1 MNTNLL
7 NILPG
12 IQEQQ
17 AFGKFDNENKD
28 SRPFRCKDGTI
39 NFNRPMNSKREREC
53 EPGKSVPDKDIEL
66 CTYGG
71 KLNFFGKNT
80 STCSSEVIWDKLIDF
95 INVTNMNIDS
105 FAKNPGIVRRNFF
118 IVSHHNTLKKC
129 ILSAL
134 LKTDK
139 KLDKK
144 LRRNIANCSCFL
156 LEKSGNEWTFKI
168 IFDGFPDK
176 TEYKY
181 FEGIGKLL
189 FQNASNEWSIFQ
201 SFLANL
207 QHPENTRIF
216 LIRHGNAFHNKPLQL
231 TGSMFNRTVDTN
243 LTPLGIYQARILGE
257 ELITSGYLKEENI
270 TIKDA
275 VETVNPLEIIVKDK
289 VGGGESVKENI
300 NIFCASTMNRAQH
313 TVLGLIYAMN
323 VTNNLEITKDAIPIQ
338 EAIAIQAAGAIQEAI
353 PIQEAEAIPITEP
366 KRRPSV
372 KNNFTDP
379 DVNYYT
385 DLLSLER
392 FFTDFAVSRLIRKS
406 GGIKKFEKNIQKLA
420 NWSKNFENEKMKKK
434 LIPEGKDEKRYLK
447 KILDGISQQ
456 SVLKWQNGEFC
467 RDFRKKYEKKSPK
480 IGGKKTRTRKKKR
493 KKRTRKRKN

>member
-1 MNTNLL
+1 MNTDILH
-7 NILPG
+7 ILPG

-17 AFGKFDNENKD
+17 AWGKFDNENKD

-39 NFNRPMNSKREREC
+39 NFNRPMNSKRERLC
-53 EPGKSVPDKDIEL
+53 EPGKPVPDKDIEL

-80 STCSSEVIWDKLIDF
+80 STCSSEVIWDKLVDF
-95 INVTNMNIDS
+95 INLTNMNIDS
-105 FAKNPGIVRRNFF
+105 VVQNPEIVRRNFF

-156 LEKSGNEWTFKI
+156 LEKIGDEWSFKI

-181 FEGIGKLL
+181 FQGIGKLL

-257 ELITSGYLKEENI
+257 ELIKSGYLKEENI
-270 TIKDA
+270 TVKDT
-275 VETVNPLEIIVKDK
+275 VETVNPLEIIAKEK
-289 VGGGESVKENI
+289 VGGESAIENI

-313 TVLGLIYAMN
+313 TALELIYAMN
-323 VTNNLEITKDAIPIQ
+323 VTNNLENPQ
-338 EAIAIQAAGAIQEAI
+338 EPEEEG
-353 PIQEAEAIPITEP
+353 P

-372 KNNFTDP
+372 KNNFADP
-379 DVNYYT
+379 DVKYYI

-406 GGIKKFEKNIQKLA
+406 GGIKNFEKNIQKLA
-420 NWSKNFENEKMKKK
+420 KWSKNFENETIKQK
-434 LIPEGKDEKRYLK
+434 LIPEGKDEKQYLK
-447 KILDGISQQ
+447 EILDGISLQ
-456 SVLKWQNGEFC
+456 SVLKWENGEFC
-467 RDFRKKYEKKSPK
+467 RDFTKKYKKKKPIS
-480 IGGKKTRTRKKKR
+480 GGKTKRLKKKR
-493 KKRTRKRKN
+493 KNRTKRRKKLNKK

>member
-1 MNTNLL
+1 MNTDILH
-7 NILPG
+7 ILPG

-39 NFNRPMNSKREREC
+39 NFNRPMNSKRERLC

-80 STCSSEVIWDKLIDF
+80 STCSSEVIWDKLVDF
-95 INVTNMNIDS
+95 INLTNMNIDS
-105 FAKNPGIVRRNFF
+105 VVQNPEIVRRNFF

-156 LEKSGNEWTFKI
+156 LEKIGDEWSFKI

-181 FEGIGKLL
+181 FQGIGKLL

-257 ELITSGYLKEENI
+257 ELIKSGYLKEENI
-270 TIKDA
+270 TVKDTA
-275 VETVNPLEIIVKDK
+275 DTVNPLEIIVKEK
-289 VGGGESVKENI
+289 VGGESATENI

-313 TVLGLIYAMN
+313 TALELIYAMN
-323 VTNNLEITKDAIPIQ
+323 VTNNLENPQ
-338 EAIAIQAAGAIQEAI
+338 EPEEGVK
-353 PIQEAEAIPITEP
+353 

-372 KNNFTDP
+372 KNNFADP
-379 DVNYYT
+379 DVKYYI

-420 NWSKNFENEKMKKK
+420 KWSKNFENETIKQK
-434 LIPEGKDEKRYLK
+434 LIPEGKDEKIYLK
-447 KILDGISQQ
+447 EILDGISLQ
-456 SVLKWQNGEFC
+456 SVLKWENGEFC
-467 RDFRKKYEKKSPK
+467 RDFTKKYKKKKPIS
-480 IGGKKTRTRKKKR
+480 GGKTKRRKKKR
-493 KKRTRKRKN
+493 KNRTKRKKKNKK

>member
-1 MNTNLL
+1 MNTDILH
-7 NILPG
+7 ILPG

-39 NFNRPMNSKREREC
+39 NFNRPMNSKRERLC

-71 KLNFFGKNT
+71 KLDFFGKNT
-80 STCSSEVIWDKLIDF
+80 STCSSEVIWDKLVDF
-95 INVTNMNIDS
+95 INLTNMNIDS
-105 FAKNPGIVRRNFF
+105 VVQNPEIVRRNFF

-156 LEKSGNEWTFKI
+156 LEKIGDEWSFKI

-181 FEGIGKLL
+181 FQGIGKLL

-257 ELITSGYLKEENI
+257 ELIKSGYLKEENI
-270 TIKDA
+270 TVKDTA
-275 VETVNPLEIIVKDK
+275 ETVNPLEIIVKEK
-289 VGGGESVKENI
+289 VGGESVTENI

-313 TVLGLIYAMN
+313 TALELIYAMN
-323 VTNNLEITKDAIPIQ
+323 VTNNLENPQ
-338 EAIAIQAAGAIQEAI
+338 EPE
-353 PIQEAEAIPITEP
+353 EESK

-372 KNNFTDP
+372 KNNFADP
-379 DVNYYT
+379 DVKYYI

-406 GGIKKFEKNIQKLA
+406 GGIKNFEKNIQKLA
-420 NWSKNFENEKMKKK
+420 KWSKNFENETIKQK
-434 LIPEGKDEKRYLK
+434 LIPEGKDEKQYLK
-447 KILDGISQQ
+447 EILDGISLQ
-456 SVLKWQNGEFC
+456 SVLKWENGEFC
-467 RDFRKKYEKKSPK
+467 RDFTKKYKKKTPK
-480 IGGKKTRTRKKKR
+480 IGGKKTKRRKKKR
-493 KKRTRKRKN
+493 KKRTKRRKKLNKK

>member
-1 MNTNLL
+1 MNNDILH
-7 NILPG
+7 ILPG

-39 NFNRPMNSKREREC
+39 NFNRPMNSKRERLC
-53 EPGKSVPDKDIEL
+53 EPGKTVPDRDIEL

-71 KLNFFGKNT
+71 KLNFFGRNT
-80 STCSSEVIWDKLIDF
+80 STCSSQVIWDKLVDF
-95 INVTNMNIDS
+95 INITNMNIDS
-105 FAKNPGIVRRNFF
+105 VVQNPDNVRRNFF

-144 LRRNIANCSCFL
+144 ARRNIANCSCFL
-156 LEKSGNEWTFKI
+156 LEKKENGWEFKI

-181 FEGIGKLL
+181 FVGINKLL
-189 FQNASNEWSIFQ
+189 FQNASKEWSIFQ
-201 SFLANL
+201 SFLKL
-207 QHPENTRIF
+207 LTHHGNTRIF

-257 ELITSGYLKEENI
+257 ELIKLGYLTPENI
-270 TIKDA
+270 
-275 VETVNPLEIIVKDK
+275 N
-289 VGGGESVKENI
+289 ENI

-313 TVLGLIYAMN
+313 TALELIYALN
-323 VTNNLEITKDAIPIQ
+323 VTKNLENPQ
-338 EAIAIQAAGAIQEAI
+338 EPEEGIK
-353 PIQEAEAIPITEP
+353 

-372 KNNFTDP
+372 KNNFSDP
-379 DVNYYT
+379 DVNYYH

-406 GGIKKFEKNIQKLA
+406 GGIKKFEKNVQKLA
-420 NWSKNFENEKMKKK
+420 KWSKNFENENIRQK
-434 LIPEGKDEKRYLK
+434 LIPEGREDKQYLK
-447 KILDGISQQ
+447 EILDGISQQ
-456 SVLKWQNGEFC
+456 SVLKWKNGDFC
-467 RDFRKKYEKKSPK
+467 RDFTKKYEKKTI
-480 IGGKKTRTRKKKR
+480 IGGKKTKRRKKRRKNRTKRKKKN
-493 KKRTRKRKN
+493 KK

>member
-1 MNTNLL
+1 MNTDILH
-7 NILPG
+7 ILPG

-39 NFNRPMNSKREREC
+39 NFNRPMNSKRERLC
-53 EPGKSVPDKDIEL
+53 EPGKPVPDKDIEL

-80 STCSSEVIWDKLIDF
+80 STCSSEVIWDKLVDF
-95 INVTNMNIDS
+95 INITNMNIDS
-105 FAKNPGIVRRNFF
+105 VVQKPEIVRRNFF

-156 LEKSGNEWTFKI
+156 LEKIGDEWSFKI

-181 FEGIGKLL
+181 FQGIGKLL

-257 ELITSGYLKEENI
+257 ELIKSGYLKEENI
-270 TIKDA
+270 TVKDTA
-275 VETVNPLEIIVKDK
+275 ETVNPLEIIVKEK
-289 VGGGESVKENI
+289 VGGESATENI

-313 TVLGLIYAMN
+313 TAL
-323 VTNNLEITKDAIPIQ
+323 
-338 EAIAIQAAGAIQEAI
+338 
-353 PIQEAEAIPITEP
+353 
-366 KRRPSV
+366 
-372 KNNFTDP
+372 
-379 DVNYYT
+379 
-385 DLLSLER
+385 
-392 FFTDFAVSRLIRKS
+392 
-406 GGIKKFEKNIQKLA
+406 
-420 NWSKNFENEKMKKK
+420 
-434 LIPEGKDEKRYLK
+434 
-447 KILDGISQQ
+447 
-456 SVLKWQNGEFC
+456 
-467 RDFRKKYEKKSPK
+467 
-480 IGGKKTRTRKKKR
+480 
-493 KKRTRKRKN
+493 

>member
-1 MNTNLL
+1 MNTDILH
-7 NILPG
+7 ILPG

-28 SRPFRCKDGTI
+28 SRPFRCKNGTI
-39 NFNRPMNSKREREC
+39 NFNRPMNSKRERLC
-53 EPGKSVPDKDIEL
+53 EPGKPVPDKDIEL

-156 LEKSGNEWTFKI
+156 LEKIDNEWTFKI

-181 FEGIGKLL
+181 FQGIGKLL

-257 ELITSGYLKEENI
+257 ELIKSGYLKEENI
-270 TIKDA
+270 TVKDTA
-275 VETVNPLEIIVKDK
+275 EIVNPLEIIAKEK
-289 VGGGESVKENI
+289 VGGESTTENI

-313 TVLGLIYAMN
+313 TVLELIYAMN
-323 VTNNLEITKDAIPIQ
+323 VTNNLENPQ
-338 EAIAIQAAGAIQEAI
+338 EPE
-353 PIQEAEAIPITEP
+353 EEVK

-372 KNNFTDP
+372 KNNFADP
-379 DVNYYT
+379 DVKYYI

-406 GGIKKFEKNIQKLA
+406 GGIKNFEKNIQKLA
-420 NWSKNFENEKMKKK
+420 KWSKNFENETIKQK
-434 LIPEGKDEKRYLK
+434 LIPEGKDEKQYLK
-447 KILDGISQQ
+447 EILDGISQQ

-467 RDFRKKYEKKSPK
+467 RDFTKKYKKKTPK
-480 IGGKKTRTRKKKR
+480 IGGKKTRRR
-493 KKRTRKRKN
+493 KKRTKNRTKKKRRKKRKS